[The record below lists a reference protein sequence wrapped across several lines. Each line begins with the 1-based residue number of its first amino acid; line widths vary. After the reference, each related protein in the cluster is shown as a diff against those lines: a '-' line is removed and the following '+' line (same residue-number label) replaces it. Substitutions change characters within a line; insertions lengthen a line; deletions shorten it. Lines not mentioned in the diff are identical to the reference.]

1 MRQMMKATIAAGL
14 TMLGMAGAVWYL
26 CAGETPAHPQRAS
39 VAIAA
44 PPQVERAEP
53 EAEPRR
59 PSAPTLFQTVS
70 ISAAPPLPAPALD
83 EPSMMST
90 LRALGDSEPQHSL
103 ALAREGNARFPGSPD
118 AAERQWYVC
127 KSLVNLE
134 NFYDA
139 RDEAR
144 SMVAKYP
151 DTPWTLD
158 VARHLLTNPLDLPGD
173 PAP

>member
-1 MRQMMKATIAAGL
+1 MMKATIAVGL
-14 TMLGMAGAVWYL
+14 TIMGMAGVIW
-26 CAGETPAHPQRAS
+26 CVCSGEAPAHPQHAS
-39 VAIAA
+39 VQLTA
-44 PPQVERAEP
+44 PPPIERVEP

-59 PSAPTLFQTVS
+59 PSAPTPFQTVS
-70 ISAAPPLPAPALD
+70 ISAAPPLPAESLD

-103 ALAREGNARFPGSPD
+103 DIAREGNARFPGSPD

-139 RDEAR
+139 REEAR
-144 SMVAKYP
+144 IMVATYP

>member
-1 MRQMMKATIAAGL
+1 MRDMMKATITLGL
-14 TMLGMAGAVWYL
+14 TMLGMAGVVWYL
-26 CAGETPAHPQRAS
+26 CAGETPANPQRAS
-39 VAIAA
+39 VQLAA
-44 PPQVERAEP
+44 PPQIERAEP

-59 PSAPTLFQTVS
+59 PSAPTPFQTAS
-70 ISAAPPLPAPALD
+70 ISAAPPLPAQALD

-103 ALAREGNARFPGSPD
+103 DIAREGNARFPDSPD

-127 KSLVNLE
+127 KSLVNLA
-134 NFYDA
+134 NFYEA

-151 DTPWTLD
+151 ETPWTLD